1 MKTDFP
7 LKLSLGLLFLCLSPL
22 SPQTQNT
29 NFDSFKAVERPSP
42 LRGKLAGS
50 ATAHVQNNFHNIFQ
64 NYKSKIV
71 FVSTEKN
78 VSASRKAFAKGAGP
92 IQRGPPF
99 SKGSPK
105 TRRLRGLG
113 TGFIIS
119 RDGYICTNHHVIVG
133 ADRVRVRVL
142 DREYPARIVGQDPV
156 TDLALLK
163 VDSVQNFDPVYFGDS
178 SKVRVGD
185 WAIAIGNPFGYDKTF
200 TVGVVSAVRG
210 NQDEVGNSYIQTD
223 ASINQGNSGGPL
235 LNIDGEVVGVN
246 RMIFAKSGGGNLG
259 IGFSIP
265 INTARNILEQL
276 YRYGKAKWGFIGV
289 QLAKLTRKL
298 ARQFGAKMRR
308 GALIAGVMP
317 GGPAA
322 RAGLRRGDII
332 IRIDN
337 LLIKNAKHFLFAIS
351 RTAIGEKAV
360 LKVLRNRK
368 KIELPVIIGERPGV
382 HKKKN

>member
-1 MKTDFP
+1 MKSNFYLRP
-7 LKLSLGLLFLCLSPL
+7 LLGLAFISLS
-22 SPQTQNT
+22 SIVPQSKNT
-29 NFDSFKAVERPSP
+29 NFDSFKVVERPSP

-50 ATAHVQNNFHNIFQ
+50 ATAHIQNNFHNIFQ

-71 FVSTEKN
+71 FVSTEKKL
-78 VSASRKAFAKGAGP
+78 STSRKPSRNSKPSSNKTEGKT
-92 IQRGPPF
+92 RKF
-99 SKGSPK
+99 SKPHPR
-105 TRRLRGLG
+105 TRKGLG

-119 RDGYICTNHHVIVG
+119 RDGYICTSYHVISG
-133 ADRVRVRVL
+133 ADRIRIRVK
-142 DREYPARIVGQDPV
+142 DREYPAHVVGQDPV

-163 VDSVQNFDPVYFGDS
+163 VDAAQNFDPVYFGDS

-210 NQDEVGNSYIQTD
+210 NQDKVGNSYIQTD

-246 RMIFAKSGGGNLG
+246 RMIFTKSGGGSLG

-265 INTARNILEQL
+265 VNTARNILEQL
-276 YRYGKAKWGFIGV
+276 YRYGKAKWGFVGV
-289 QLAKLTRKL
+289 QLAKLNRRLAYKL
-298 ARQFGAKMRR
+298 GARMDR
-308 GALIAGVMP
+308 GALVAGVLP

-322 RAGLRRGDII
+322 KAGLQRGDIVL
-332 IRIDN
+332 RTNN
-337 LLIKNAKHFLFAIS
+337 LLIKNANHFLLVIS
-351 RTAIGEKAV
+351 RFTIGENLV

-368 KIELPVIIGERPGV
+368 KIKIPIVVHERP
-382 HKKKN
+382 